1 MKGYR
6 RVTDLLLS
14 IFVAAL
20 LTSGL
25 GMVLQGEEVWAKPEA
40 PTGQLR
46 TPPRPSAPNIA
57 FPRPLPSAVSKRP
70 SESADLSIQY
80 ISRTPRYNRY
90 CLIYDRDIPELCPGT
105 ETERRF
111 PQAGEPVTFTA
122 HIVNQGMVTATAAA
136 YTWTVDGSAV
146 QIGEVQA
153 IGPDGWV
160 DIHMEWLWQEGS
172 HIVSVNLEHLES
184 DLFEQNNQLSHQTD
198 AHYLEILVHPYFV
211 EAFAERQN
219 LVGTYSFADWL
230 QAQFVQMNQRLGA
243 ALYPGTPAGIG
254 DRIRIDVISDTVAV
268 GGDII
273 SSTLAFDGRWTFRT
287 EPDYKRTPE
296 NEALESAQRYAQT
309 YAAGIDW
316 GLIHEL
322 THQLGVID
330 LYQLNVSP
338 SAGNPLTTQEGLPL
352 LSGFYWQWPGLMGGD
367 DARPFDNT
375 HYSEHTARALATNT
389 GYRRGYFGEYLYD
402 LPDHVRLQVLD
413 RAGLAVNHA
422 RIEIYQTERNGLAS
436 KPVIMGDSDESGFFL
451 IPNRPV
457 SPTLTTETDHALRPN
472 PFAQIDVVARNG
484 QLLIRVQKEGQ
495 EFYRWLPIT
504 ELNKSL
510 WNGNQSVTI
519 ALRTHFP
526 PDSGALPPAPA
537 QLGLRTEGS
546 TRIFAWDPVA
556 EAVSYNFYGA
566 VWPDYDPFTL
576 VAEGLTEPQFATRL
590 SAPAR
595 YAVTAVDAAGQ
606 ESAYSNIA
614 RAETLLS
621 PYGLIWRDSDLVDRG
636 ELLVVDGHSGAM
648 LSMLPPATA
657 GQWPRWLG
665 RVGSEHHG
673 MVDVVQSNLGR
684 DDTFAVALR
693 GSGRVWVMDDS
704 QEPLNWFGRTNDL
717 PSKLENPGGVALA
730 GEPFTVD
737 FSPTRPDA
745 DAALLLP
752 FDGDLLDA
760 NGTAPIV
767 KQGLS
772 FTDGRFGQAV
782 EIGQGARLQYAAVD
796 FDATRGGVEFWF
808 RPAWAGLDKEPH
820 VLLEIGDPGREP
832 GDDEQGYRLRVAHAG
847 GGLYAWVTDFEDI
860 DKAAWGDI
868 ADWKAGEWHHVAAVW
883 EEQRI
888 SLFVDGRLAWG
899 EALPFAVEGEPAVIA
914 IGGTLAGEYEAMGVF
929 DALRV
934 STVPRSGNSDQV
946 RVLVSE
952 RQTAEVKVLDLM
964 GNLIS
969 TWVPDDDGLHGFGQ
983 LVVDPSGRVFVAD
996 TETAD
1001 VVELKFDGD
1010 SLHSHSW
1017 LGLALQRGPL
1027 ALAVSEDGWLAIG
1040 DRSSV
1045 RLLHPDQPTVAP
1057 LRWRAPNDG
1066 TAGDFDGVT
1075 ALAFG
1080 PSGDLVVADVG
1091 TPRVRFI
1098 YDPLTWRQF
1107 WGLMLVGR

>member
-6 RVTDLLLS
+6 SVTDLLLTF
-14 IFVAAL
+14 FVATL
-20 LTSGL
+20 LFSGL
-25 GMVLQGEEVWAKPEA
+25 GKVLQGGEIWAQPKGPIR
-40 PTGQLR
+40 QLE
-46 TPPRPSAPNIA
+46 TPPKPSTTTSA
-57 FPRPLPSAVSKRP
+57 FPRPLPSAVSERP
-70 SESADLSIQY
+70 SDFADLSIQY

-90 CLIYDRDIPELCPGT
+90 CLVYDRDIPELCPGT
-105 ETERRF
+105 ETDQRF
-111 PQAGEPVTFTA
+111 PQPGEPVTFTA

-136 YTWTVDGSAV
+136 YTWTVDGRAV
-146 QIGEVQA
+146 QMGEIQA
-153 IGPDGWV
+153 LGPDGWV
-160 DIHMEWLWQEGS
+160 DIHLDWHWQEGS
-172 HIVSVNLEHLES
+172 HIVAVDLEHFES
-184 DLFEQNNQLSHQTD
+184 DLSEQNNQLSHQTD
-198 AHYLEILVHPYFV
+198 AHYLEILVHPYFI
-211 EAFAERQN
+211 EAFGEREN
-219 LVGTYSFADWL
+219 LLGTYSFADWL

-296 NEALESAQRYAQT
+296 NEALESARRYAQT

-338 SAGNPLTTQEGLPL
+338 SAGNPLTDQEGLPL

-375 HYSEHTARALATNT
+375 HYSEHTARALASNS
-389 GYRRGYFGEYLYD
+389 GYRRGYFGDYLYD
-402 LPDHVRLQVLD
+402 LPAKVRLQVLD
-413 RAGLAVNHA
+413 RAGTGVNHA
-422 RIEIYQTERNGLAS
+422 RIEIYQTERNELAS
-436 KPVIMGDSDESGFFL
+436 KPVIVGDSDESGFFL
-451 IPNRPV
+451 LPNRPV
-457 SPTLTTETDHALRPN
+457 TATMTTETGHTLHAN
-472 PFAQIDVVARNG
+472 PFAHIDVVGRNG
-484 QLLIRVQKEGQ
+484 QLLIRVQNGGQ

-504 ELNKSL
+504 ELNKHF
-510 WNGNQSVTI
+510 WNGNQIETI
-519 ALRTHFP
+519 TLHTYFP

-537 QLGLRTEGS
+537 NLSLRTGA

-556 EAVSYNFYGA
+556 EAVSYNLYGA
-566 VWPDYDPFTL
+566 VWPDYDPFAL
-576 VAEGLTEPQFATRL
+576 VVEGLTEPQFATRL
-590 SAPAR
+590 SDRAR
-595 YAVTAVDAAGQ
+595 YAVTAVDGAGR

-621 PYGLIWRDSDLVDRG
+621 PYGLIWRDSYLADQG
-636 ELLVVDGHSGAM
+636 ELLVVDGHRGAM
-648 LSMLPPATA
+648 LHMLPPAAA

-673 MVDVVQSNLGR
+673 MVDAVQANLGR
-684 DDTFAVALR
+684 DDAFAVALR
-693 GSGRVWVMDDS
+693 GSGRVWVMDDR
-704 QEPLNWFGRTNDL
+704 QDPLNWFGRINDL
-717 PSKLENPGGVALA
+717 PSELASPGGVALT

-760 NGTAPIV
+760 NGTAPVV

-782 EIGQGARLQYAAVD
+782 EIGQGARLQYAAGD
-796 FDATRGGVEFWF
+796 FNATRGGVEFWF
-808 RPAWAGLDKEPH
+808 RPTWSGPDKKPH

-832 GDDEQGYRLRVAHAG
+832 GDGDRGYRLRVAHTG
-847 GGLYAWVTDFEDI
+847 GGLYAWVSDFEDI

-868 ADWKAGEWHHVAAVW
+868 AGWEAGEWHHVAAVW
-883 EEQRI
+883 QEQRI

-914 IGGTLAGEYEAMGVF
+914 IGGTLAGEHEAMGAF

-983 LVVDPSGRVFVAD
+983 LVVDPSGRVFMAD

-1027 ALAVSEDGWLAIG
+1027 ALAVSRDGWLAIG
-1040 DRSSV
+1040 DRSRV
-1045 RLLHPDQPTVAP
+1045 RLFNPDQPSLVPLQWMAP
-1057 LRWRAPNDG
+1057 TGGSEDN
-1066 TAGDFDGVT
+1066 FDGIS

-1080 PSGDLVVADVG
+1080 PDGDLAIADMG
-1091 TPRVRFI
+1091 ALRIRFI
-1098 YDPLTWRQF
+1098 HDPISWRQF
-1107 WGLMLVGR
+1107 MGLVLVGR